1 MARSWRAMAGRLV
14 AAVVVRDGLLGGW
27 WSVEGGAGS
36 RGGWG
41 CHKARD
47 SIDDAVRGGGGHGR
61 ADEDVSGALASG
73 KQVDADDGEAIAE
86 SSNDN

>member
-1 MARSWRAMAGRLV
+1 MAGRLV
-14 AAVVVRDGLLGGW
+14 AAVVVRDGLLGGGG
-27 WSVEGGAGS
+27 SVEGRAGS
-36 RGGWG
+36 RGGRG

-47 SIDDAVRGGGGHGR
+47 SINDAVRGGGGHDR

-86 SSNDN
+86 SSNDK

>member
-1 MARSWRAMAGRLV
+1 MAGRLV

-27 WSVEGGAGS
+27 GGVKGGGGS
-36 RGGWG
+36 RGGRG

-47 SIDDAVRGGGGHGR
+47 SINDAVRGGGGHGR

-73 KQVDADDGEAIAE
+73 KQVDADDR
-86 SSNDN
+86 